1 MITFKLIGALV
12 VLSVGGVC
20 AFCSVRYERRRPRVL
35 DGWIDMIQHIRSQI
49 DCYLTPIPEIIA
61 DVLPSHLPSD
71 LFALL
76 DACRLYL
83 DGDTLRVLER
93 FARDLGGSY
102 REEQLRH
109 CDFCL
114 AELRRKREKLSSE
127 LPLRQR
133 LSVTLCACVS
143 IGTAILLW

>member
-1 MITFKLIGALV
+1 MITLKLIGALV
-12 VLSVGGVC
+12 ILSVGGVC

-35 DGWIDMIQHIRSQI
+35 DSWIDMIQHIRTQI

-61 DVLPSHLPSD
+61 DLLPSHVCAD
-71 LFALL
+71 LASLL
-76 DACRLYL
+76 DASRLYL
-83 DGDTLRVLER
+83 DEETRRLLER
-93 FARDLGGSY
+93 FARELGGGY

-114 AELRRKREKLSSE
+114 AELRCKRERISSE
-127 LPLRQR
+127 LPMRQR